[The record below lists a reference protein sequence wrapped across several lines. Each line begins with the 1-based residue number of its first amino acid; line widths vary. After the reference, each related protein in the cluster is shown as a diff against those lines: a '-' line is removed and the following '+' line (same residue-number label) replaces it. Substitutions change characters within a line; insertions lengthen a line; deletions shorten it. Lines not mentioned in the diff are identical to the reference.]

1 MHVSCDRPLSGARR
15 VRSREGGWVLN
26 CFYSSVSFEG
36 SPWGQL
42 AIKSSE
48 PKSASRLKH
57 RYDAR
62 TQQDPSLSP
71 TCTRAAPLTQRKL
84 VPSLASTLT
93 PQLTTD
99 TTSPL
104 IRIHAHYP
112 KQAGGYIYHSPPPSS
127 HMRAHRM
134 LRTELASRSR

>member
-1 MHVSCDRPLSGARR
+1 MRGER
-15 VRSREGGWVLN
+15 VLN

-42 AIKSSE
+42 AINNSE
-48 PKSASRLKH
+48 PKAASRLKH

-104 IRIHAHYP
+104 TRIHAHYP
-112 KQAGGYIYHSPPPSS
+112 TQVGGYIYHSPPPSS
-127 HMRAHRM
+127 HNMRQGSGAPNALHRD
-134 LRTELASRSR
+134 LRMRQGSAPPEGIA